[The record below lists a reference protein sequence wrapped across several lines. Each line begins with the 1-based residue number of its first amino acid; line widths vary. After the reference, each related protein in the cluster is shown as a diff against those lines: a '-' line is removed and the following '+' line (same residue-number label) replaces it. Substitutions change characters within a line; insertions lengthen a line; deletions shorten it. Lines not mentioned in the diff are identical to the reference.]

1 MRTRIMAAF
10 AACIIL
16 PLAAGWASLWLSAD
30 NDARSRTFDE
40 LKATARMTMA
50 SVEERL
56 AQHLAHMKAWSA
68 MPMMQEVLINDDG
81 GELAQV
87 LADLNRAY
95 PEFASLTVTTARGA
109 VVASTDK
116 TLRKADLTEAAGI
129 KEAISGRTTQSTFTK
144 LAANTPDA
152 VRFTVP
158 LVASY
163 DRQTVIGTITGV
175 IEMKGLVG
183 RTLRE
188 QGQGRQPHIVIL
200 ARQQDRQV
208 LFSSEASGA
217 MASAARTIDM
227 AAGRRPIA
235 MSIAGEPGI
244 AAIARSS
251 TRTLGQDPELVT
263 IAFAP
268 LSAITAPA
276 ASLSG
281 AFLTIAGLAA
291 MGALAFAWRWTT
303 PLVKLGHEL
312 SQTDTTRRL
321 KSVHTPSAFAPLIAA
336 FERLKTARKERDA
349 LALQARDLSLAAAT
363 AQLDA
368 GQARERLQHLGDA
381 LTARM
386 NELTEIVDLINQ
398 QNLAAAGQ
406 RQRHPQLQNLNHAM
420 LDLLQVIHE
429 AVEAAQDPA
438 MQERECAPEPA
449 PEAARRSA

>member
-30 NDARSRTFDE
+30 NDARNRTFNE

-56 AQHLAHMKAWSA
+56 AQNLTHMKAWRT

-87 LADLNRAY
+87 LGDLNRAY
-95 PEFASLTVTTARGA
+95 PDFASLTVTSARGA
-109 VVASTDK
+109 VVATTDK
-116 TLRKADLTEAAGI
+116 ALRKADLTEAAGI
-129 KEAISGRTTQSTFTK
+129 KEAISGRTTQSSFTK

-163 DRQTVIGTITGV
+163 DRQTVIGTLTGV
-175 IEMKGLVG
+175 IRINELVG
-183 RTLRE
+183 RTLRS
-188 QGQGRQPHIVIL
+188 QDQGRQQQIVIL

-208 LFSSEASGA
+208 LFTSQMSGA
-217 MASAARTIDM
+217 IAAAARTIDIG
-227 AAGRRPIA
+227 ASRRPIA

-244 AAIARSS
+244 AAIERSG
-251 TRTLGQDPELVT
+251 TRTLGQDPGLVT
-263 IAFAP
+263 IVFAP
-268 LSAITAPA
+268 RSAITAPA
-276 ASLSG
+276 SSLSG
-281 AFLTIAGLAA
+281 TFLAVAGVAA
-291 MGALAFAWRWTT
+291 LGAMIFAWRWTT
-303 PLVKLGHEL
+303 PLVKLGHAFD
-312 SQTDTTRRL
+312 QTNAGSHH
-321 KSVHTPSAFAPLIAA
+321 KASPAPSAFAPLSEAI
-336 FERLKTARKERDA
+336 ERLKAVRNERDA
-349 LALQARDLSLAAAT
+349 LAIEARDLSLAVALARK
-363 AQLDA
+363 DA

-381 LTARM
+381 LTERM
-386 NELTEIVDLINQ
+386 GDLTEVVELINQ

-406 RQRHPQLQNLNHAM
+406 RHRQPQLQTLNHAM
-420 LDLLQVIHE
+420 LDLLHVIHE

-438 MQERECAPEPA
+438 TQERERTDASAPEV
-449 PEAARRSA
+449 ERRSA